1 MKAKSTLKKSVK
13 LVAAMMLTIAPNCA
27 FAQFNRT
34 TYFMDDVNFKQRLN
48 PAMAP

>member
-34 TYFMDDVNFKQRLN
+34 TYFMGVSPKTQL
-48 PAMAP
+48 